1 MLFDLA
7 ARLCDI
13 MLKCIISQMLL
24 HISRSAGL
32 QEESQQAKMISHW
45 SNFGDASAPLW
56 RHAYQK
62 REDKSSLKLATHHLA
77 NSRNLL
83 LNVTR
88 GITVEEA
95 RVWPHVESAP
105 FPRLRDLK
113 TKYKINT
120 FGYTKND
127 VHIMNYCPFLV
138 YNKTQVSGTVVISKR
153 FILPQK

>member
-1 MLFDLA
+1 
-7 ARLCDI
+7 
-13 MLKCIISQMLL
+13 MLL

-45 SNFGDASAPLW
+45 SNFGDASAPPW

-62 REDKSSLKLATHHLA
+62 REDNLRWNLQRIIWQTAERGGGDGVSCQIRSQQ
-77 NSRNLL
+77 SVNLL